1 MKGLISI
8 RRAVFL
14 CLLIPIAALALGV
27 TTASADP
34 SNAYLYGP
42 ALPTRCPVAWQ
53 SPDPSV
59 STCWAR
65 FFVPSIAL
73 TTQSVLL
80 RIGDYEASF
89 ADCSAFSS
97 STTTTF
103 QLDGAFVP
111 ITNQPCRYLPLDTTF
126 GQPVWRTDYRYLIP
140 AGSLSPGDHTIT
152 WTSTFNSGY
161 SYSLGCSDPSGRCP
175 IPAGTVQTSTVTLTI
190 ITG

>member
-1 MKGLISI
+1 MRRLISI
-8 RRAVFL
+8 RRAL
-14 CLLIPIAALALGV
+14 LRCLLIPIAALALGV
-27 TTASADP
+27 TDASADQ
-34 SNAYLYGP
+34 SDVYVHGP
-42 ALPTRCPVAWQ
+42 ALPTRCPFAWQ
-53 SPDPSV
+53 TPDPSV

-89 ADCSAFSS
+89 ADCSAFSLA
-97 STTTTF
+97 TTTTF

-126 GQPVWRTDYRYLIP
+126 DQPVWRTDNRYLIP

-152 WTSTFNSGY
+152 WTTTYNSGY
-161 SYSLGCSDPSGRCP
+161 SYSLGCTDPSGRCP